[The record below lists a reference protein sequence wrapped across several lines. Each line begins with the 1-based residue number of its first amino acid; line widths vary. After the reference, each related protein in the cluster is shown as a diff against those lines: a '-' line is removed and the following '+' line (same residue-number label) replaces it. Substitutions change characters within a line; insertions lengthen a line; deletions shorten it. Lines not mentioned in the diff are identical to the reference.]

1 MAKKKRR
8 TVDFVPKTVTLDCP
22 RCNAIVEAKVAGQYA
37 HFQEGPDVPIRYLL
51 AQCPRCDGPMV
62 AAQEN
67 NGDWDNDH
75 DYDEPA
81 RVLPARSR
89 VGTGVPKPVAGAFDE
104 ASRCYGARAYTA
116 TAIMCR
122 KALEALVKEHKVTA
136 RNLAAALKKMRDQ
149 GLIEARLFEWAD
161 GLRLAGNDAAHDA
174 AETMSREDAKD
185 MLDFAGAL
193 IEYVFTFR
201 DRFDAFKQ
209 RRASK
214 TPSPNKVMKPIAV
227 PTVDLKT

>member
-1 MAKKKRR
+1 
-8 TVDFVPKTVTLDCP
+8 
-22 RCNAIVEAKVAGQYA
+22 
-37 HFQEGPDVPIRYLL
+37 
-51 AQCPRCDGPMV
+51 MV

-67 NGDWDNDH
+67 YGDWDNDH
-75 DYDEPA
+75 DYDTPA

-89 VGTGVPKPVAGAFDE
+89 VGPGVPKSVAGAFDE

-122 KALEALVKEHKVTA
+122 KALEALVKEHGVKA
-136 RNLAAALKKMRDQ
+136 RNLAAALKKMRDK
-149 GLIEARLFEWAD
+149 GLIESRLFEWAD

-174 AETMSREDAKD
+174 AETLTRDDAKD
-185 MLDFAGAL
+185 TLDFAGAL

-201 DRFDAFKQ
+201 DRFEAFKQ

-214 TPSPNKVMKPIAV
+214 LLPPNKAMKPTAGPEV
-227 PTVDLKT
+227 ASAH